1 MAYIYIL
8 YLYIVNLFY
17 YINKGYMTEN
27 KDVKSKK
34 DLVIEKIKG
43 KRPEGNFED
52 EEFIYASINE
62 DYDDYDKELARYK
75 EQEDA
80 IANMYS
86 ADPRSAVFMA
96 DWKNGEDPVIG
107 LVRKFGV
114 EIRDILDDPEMQE
127 KIAEA
132 NKEYLDR
139 VTENQKLEEEYQ
151 KNLAQSIETI
161 TKFQEE
167 QGYTDEQVD
176 KAFEWLMQILQDGV
190 IGKFTPEVVEMALK
204 AQNYDND
211 VAQAEAEGEV
221 KGRNAKIE
229 ERLRIKERGDGT
241 AQLDGKNGRVGASSV
256 PSMGA
261 IDRYGDGMSNIWER
275 GGEKRKKYNS

>member
-1 MAYIYIL
+1 MA
-8 YLYIVNLFY
+8 
-17 YINKGYMTEN
+17 EN
-27 KDVKSKK
+27 EDVKSAK

-52 EEFIYASINE
+52 EEYIYASINE
-62 DYDDYDKELARYK
+62 DFDEYDNELAKYK

-80 IANMYS
+80 LSNMFTK
-86 ADPRSAVFMA
+86 DPRSAIFLSK
-96 DWKNGEDPVIG
+96 WRNGEDPTIG
-107 LVRKFGV
+107 LVREFGV
-114 EIRDILDDPEMQE
+114 EIRDILDDPDMQE

-139 VTENQKLEEEYQ
+139 VTENKKLEEEYQ
-151 KNLAQSIETI
+151 ANLAESIETI
-161 TKFQEE
+161 AKFQEE

-176 KAFEWLMQILQDGV
+176 QAFEWLMQILQDGV
-190 IGKFTPEVVEMALK
+190 IGKFSPEVVEMALK

-221 KGRNAKIE
+221 KGRNARIE
-229 ERLRIKERGDGT
+229 EKLRVKGRGDGT
-241 AQLDGKNGRVGASSV
+241 AQLDGKNGRVGATSV

-275 GGEKRKKYNS
+275 GGEKRKKYNP